1 MTSGKGFKL
10 SRLTPGQLGIKPRSE
25 GLLLAAQ
32 NHSFPP

>member
-10 SRLTPGQLGIKPRSE
+10 LMLTPGQLGIIPTSE